1 MAKKRYSWEKKWIT
15 FKQELPH
22 QQLPLSKKNWGHKR
36 HSICSYQGKLKPA
49 IANQLVD
56 IFVPKNGIMLD
67 PFSGVG
73 TIPFEAAL
81 NHKFAYGFDISL
93 PAYYISS
100 AKVGVISK
108 DEAFQY
114 IEELSNFINTHTC
127 TELELREAL
136 EFGFNKC
143 VSEYFEPNTLREI
156 ILARRFLK
164 LSPPRSSSEMA
175 VISSLLHILHGNRP
189 YALSRRSHPITPY
202 APSGEFVYKNL
213 IEKLIKKTSR
223 VINEGLPKKFTQGQ
237 IFMQDST
244 EVWPDEVNNLDAIIT
259 SPPFFD
265 STRFYSAN
273 WMRLWFCGWS
283 EYDFK
288 HQISVYLEEKQKKS
302 MNVYESIFVQANER
316 LKSNGVCVFHLGKS
330 SKCDMA
336 TELKKI
342 SKKWFKTVDLFD
354 ESVLHC
360 ESHGIKDIGTVTS
373 HQYLILVK

>member
-1 MAKKRYSWEKKWIT
+1 MTKKKYSWDKKWTI

-49 IANQLVD
+49 IANQLIN
-56 IFVPKNGIMLD
+56 IFVPQNGIVLD

-81 NHKFAYGFDISL
+81 NHKLAYGFDISV

-100 AKVGVISK
+100 AKVGIIVE
-108 DEAFQY
+108 DEAFRY
-114 IEELSNFINTHTC
+114 IERLNIFIQTNVC
-127 TELELREAL
+127 TEEELREVFK
-136 EFGFNKC
+136 FGFNKC
-143 VSEYFEPNTLREI
+143 ISEYFEPTTLKEI
-156 ILARRFLK
+156 ILARRFLR
-164 LSPPRSSSEMA
+164 LSPPQSPSEMA

-202 APSGEFVYKNL
+202 APSGEFIYKNL
-213 IEKLIKKTSR
+213 IDKLIEKVSR
-223 VINEGLPKKFTQGQ
+223 VIDDSLPKNFIPGQ

-244 EVWPDEVNNLDAIIT
+244 EVWPDEVNDLDAIIT

-288 HQISVYLEEKQKKS
+288 HQIGVYLEEKQKKN
-302 MNVYESIFVQANER
+302 MNVYESIFMQANER
-316 LKSNGVCVFHLGKS
+316 LKQNGVCVFHLGKS

-336 TELKKI
+336 SELKKI
-342 SKKWFKTVDLFD
+342 SKKWFKTIDLFD

-360 ESHGIKDIGTVTS
+360 ESYGIKNIGTVTS
-373 HQYLILVK
+373 HQYLVLVK